1 LLLFYFKHC
10 CAILAIALLFQLIL
24 RYTCN
29 ADIHKVISAVIGKL
43 WTQLG
48 PKVSGENRKYGHGGL
63 SLEVAIV

>member
-1 LLLFYFKHC
+1 M
-10 CAILAIALLFQLIL
+10 L